1 MQGSQQVNKSK
12 IFCRASP
19 RQRLL
24 AGIVFLVAAASLGL
38 LRMAA
43 TGRIDIGRWINPC
56 GMKQRWGLPCPT
68 CGMTTSALAFVRGEI
83 LQSFYIQPSAALLC
97 SVIVTAAFLALVTTV
112 FGVYFHFLVRIKAK
126 YVILALSVIVAVG
139 WMVTLARE
147 LAKLK

>member
-1 MQGSQQVNKSK
+1 MQGIQQVNKSK

-24 AGIVFLVAAASLGL
+24 AGIVFLIIAGSLGL

-43 TGRIDIGRWINPC
+43 TGRIDINRWINPC

-83 LQSFYIQPSAALLC
+83 LQSFYIQPAAALLC
-97 SVIVTAAFLALVTTV
+97 SFIIVAALLALVTTV
-112 FGVYFHFLVRIKAK
+112 FGVYFHFLVRIRTK
-126 YVILALSVIVAVG
+126 YVILALLVIIAVG
-139 WMVTLARE
+139 WMVTLARV
-147 LAKLK
+147 LAERI